1 MVVWTLVIP
10 CSSLAL
16 PRIDEV
22 SWLDFSQC
30 RGPVTPRVTSYGPEC
45 FQVHHHLHHHDHL
58 DQLQTPVTS
67 SWKAGQRLAHLA
79 GSTRISTSKPRVGI
93 RRGGLNISLLNFA
106 ADSGKMDILAI
117 RHLIFDFFHV
127 LKIMARLSNYK
138 GHLNFQSN
146 FEEMSKHLSSIK
158 RVDPQMQ
165 KNLVMFLVGCFCF
178 GRCVPFQ
185 IQAGRVL
192 GIKCQL
198 SSNDLSSKRNFKN
211 IFRLHPRF
219 AC

>member
-1 MVVWTLVIP
+1 MLRVAVSVAVVVVVLVLVVVVVVWMLVVWTLVIP

-16 PRIDEV
+16 PRIDQV

-93 RRGGLNISLLNFA
+93 R
-106 ADSGKMDILAI
+106 K
-117 RHLIFDFFHV
+117 V
-127 LKIMARLSNYK
+127 L
-138 GHLNFQSN
+138 
-146 FEEMSKHLSSIK
+146 
-158 RVDPQMQ
+158 
-165 KNLVMFLVGCFCF
+165 
-178 GRCVPFQ
+178 
-185 IQAGRVL
+185 
-192 GIKCQL
+192 
-198 SSNDLSSKRNFKN
+198 
-211 IFRLHPRF
+211 
-219 AC
+219 